1 MTTQKLQV
9 SVKKIGLMKTADQ
22 VTPKNDDDE
31 NDDQDDDEEEDC

>member
-22 VTPKNDDDE
+22 VTKNDDDE

>member
-9 SVKKIGLMKTADQ
+9 SVKKIGMMMKTADQ

-31 NDDQDDDEEEDC
+31 NDDDEQVHY